1 MSRRALIISYYFAP
15 QNTIGA
21 IRPTKLAKYLTRL
34 GYEVTVLCGTG
45 MDGKRDAI
53 LEKDARELHDVRI
66 LNEWN
71 LLRAIKERRK
81 NAAPA
86 VTSAPPA
93 DPAAPAKRDGLLH
106 RLADGAYIYLRLWTD
121 RSFQHR
127 AVRELKKLEGP
138 FDVVFSTYAP
148 LSVHQAAFRAKKS
161 GLARRWI
168 ADFRDEVGMP
178 FRWLEPFHRR
188 YMRMLR
194 KNADLLTAVSEGF
207 LEMMDFSQAGRM
219 LSNGFDREDLPEAGN
234 EPFRTDDAFRVVYCG
249 HLKEGRR
256 NVACRDVR
264 PMFRALKK
272 AADAKLLPIERLRLV
287 YCGDESELFRAYA
300 ADCGLETCVEDHGKV
315 SRAESLALQ
324 RGADVLLMASW
335 YLRGQKGILTG
346 KLFEYMMMD
355 RPVICC
361 TAGDL
366 AGSELKQVLAETGVG
381 FCCEQ
386 AAGEAEL
393 QALEAYTAKLIRR
406 WREKQPLMQEKN
418 QTAVEQYHY
427 PQLAQKLDHWIR
439 ELEREDA

>member
-1 MSRRALIISYYFAP
+1 MNRRALIISYYFAP

-34 GYEVTVLCGTG
+34 GYDVTVLCGTG

-71 LLRAIKERRK
+71 PLRALKERRK
-81 NAAPA
+81 SAAPA
-86 VTSAPPA
+86 AVSAPPA
-93 DPAAPAKRDGLLH
+93 DTAAPAKRGGLLH
-106 RLADGAYIYLRLWTD
+106 RLADSAYIYLRLWTD
-121 RSFQHR
+121 RSFQHL
-127 AVRELKKLEGP
+127 AIRELKKLEGP

-161 GLARRWI
+161 GLARLWI

-178 FRWLEPFHRR
+178 FRWLEPFQRR

-194 KNADLLTAVSEGF
+194 KNADLLTAVSNGF
-207 LEMMDFSQAGRM
+207 LEMMDFSQTGRM
-219 LSNGFDREDLPEAGN
+219 LSNGFDREDLPETKN
-234 EPFRTDDAFRVVYCG
+234 EPARTDDSFRVVYCG

-256 NVACRDVR
+256 NVACRDIR

-272 AADAKLLPIERLRLV
+272 AADANLLSLEQLRLV

-300 ADCGLETCVEDHGKV
+300 AECGLEACVEDHGKV
-315 SRAESLALQ
+315 SRAASLALQ
-324 RGADVLLMASW
+324 READVLLMASW

-355 RPVICC
+355 KPVICC

-366 AGSELKQVLAETGVG
+366 AGSELKHVLAETGVG
-381 FCCEQ
+381 FCCEE
-386 AAGEAEL
+386 AAGESDR
-393 QALEAYTAKLIRR
+393 QALEAYTAELLRR
-406 WREKQPLMQEKN
+406 WQRKQPLMQEKN
-418 QTAVEQYHY
+418 EAAVEQYHY
-427 PQLAQKLDHWIR
+427 VQLAQKLDGWIQ